1 MEIGKCKECG
11 KQNWTITKETRVK
24 SYSAITPSG
33 EMKWVE
39 VKREEK
45 TPIVECAV
53 CGCKESEHHDIQ
65 IKKKGKGYNVIFQTR
80 FWNKFQ

>member
-24 SYSAITPSG
+24 SYSTITPSG

-39 VKREEK
+39 VKRED
-45 TPIVECAV
+45 ASLR
-53 CGCKESEHHDIQ
+53 GNS
-65 IKKKGKGYNVIFQTR
+65 
-80 FWNKFQ
+80 